1 MPDQITRDAIEA
13 TAQKIAPYVR
23 RTPIMDVMLSG
34 VTQPVALKLEL
45 FQHTGSFKARGAF
58 STVIGSDI
66 PKAGL
71 AAASG
76 GNHGAAAAYA
86 AYVAG
91 VPAHIFV
98 PAISAPAKVARIKSY
113 NAVIDQDGA
122 TYYDALEKCTRFIKE
137 TGALSV
143 HAYDAVPTLL
153 GQGTLGREIQS
164 QLPEIDTLL
173 VAVGGGGL
181 IGGIAGWYR
190 GDVRIVGV
198 EPETCNSLHASLKAG
213 ERVKVTPS
221 GVAADSL
228 GASFAGELMFPLAQ
242 KFIERVALV
251 EDEEIRMAQR
261 WLWDHARIIT
271 EPGGATAFAALL
283 SGAYRPQKDE
293 RVCVI
298 LCGGNT
304 DPETFAKVTIT

>member
-1 MPDQITRDAIEA
+1 MPDAITRSAIEA
-13 TAQKIAPYVR
+13 TAHKIAPYVR
-23 RTPIMDVMLSG
+23 QTPVMDVVLSG
-34 VTQPVALKLEL
+34 VARPVALKLEL

-58 STVIGSDI
+58 STVIGREL
-66 PKAGL
+66 PKAGI

-76 GNHGAAAAYA
+76 GNHGAAAAFA
-86 AYVAG
+86 AHVAG

-98 PAISAPAKVARIKSY
+98 PGIAAPAKVAKIKSY
-113 NAVIDQDGA
+113 GAIIDQDGA
-122 TYYDALEKCTRFIKE
+122 TYYDALEKCTRFIAE

-153 GQGTLGREIQS
+153 GQGTLGREIQG
-164 QLPEIDTLL
+164 QLPDIDTLL

-190 GDVRIVGV
+190 GDARIVGV
-198 EPETCNSLHASLKAG
+198 EPETCNALHASLAAG
-213 ERVKVTPS
+213 KRVTVTPS
-221 GVAADSL
+221 GMAADSL

-251 EDEEIRMAQR
+251 DDEEIKIAQR

-283 SGAYRPQKDE
+283 SGAYRPEKDE
-293 RVCVI
+293 RVCAV
-298 LCGGNT
+298 LCGSNI
-304 DPETFAKVTIT
+304 DPLTFSKAIST

>member
-1 MPDQITRDAIEA
+1 MPEQITRAAIEA
-13 TAQKIAPYVR
+13 TAEKIAPYLR
-23 RTPIMDVMLSG
+23 RTPVMDVMLSG
-34 VTQPVALKLEL
+34 TATPVALKLEL
-45 FQHTGSFKARGAF
+45 FQHTGSFKARGTF
-58 STVIGSDI
+58 STVIGRDI

-76 GNHGAAAAYA
+76 GNHGAAAAFA
-86 AYVAG
+86 AHVAG

-98 PAISAPAKVARIKSY
+98 PAIAAPAKVQRIKSY
-113 NAVIDQDGA
+113 GAVIEQDGA
-122 TYYDALEKCTRFIKE
+122 TYYDALENCNRFIAAS
-137 TGALSV
+137 GALSV

-153 GQGTLGREIQS
+153 GQGTLGREIQQ
-164 QLPEIDTLL
+164 QLPYIDTLL

-198 EPETCNSLHASLKAG
+198 EPETCNALHASLAAG
-213 ERVKVTPS
+213 ARVTVKPS

-251 EDEEIRMAQR
+251 DDEEIRMAQR

-298 LCGGNT
+298 LCGSNT
-304 DPETFAKVTIT
+304 DPETFSRVMIT

>member
-1 MPDQITRDAIEA
+1 MPDAITRAAIEA
-13 TAQKIAPYVR
+13 TAHKIDPYVR
-23 RTPIMDVMLSG
+23 RTPVMDVVLAN
-34 VTQPVALKLEL
+34 VAKPVALKLEL

-58 STVIGSDI
+58 STVIGRDI
-66 PKAGL
+66 PDSGI

-86 AYVAG
+86 AKIAG

-98 PAISAPAKVARIKSY
+98 PAIASPAKVERIKSY
-113 NAVIDQDGA
+113 GAVIDQDGA
-122 TYYDALEKCTRFIKE
+122 TYYDALEKCNRFIAE

-153 GQGTLGREIQS
+153 GQGTLGREVQS
-164 QLPEIDTLL
+164 QLPDIDTLL

-198 EPETCNSLHASLKAG
+198 EPEACNALHASLEAG
-213 ERVKVTPS
+213 ERVTVKPS

-228 GASFAGELMFPLAQ
+228 GASYAGELMFPLARA
-242 KFIERVALV
+242 FIERVALV
-251 EDEEIRMAQR
+251 ADEEIRIAQR
-261 WLWDHARIIT
+261 WLWDHARIMT
-271 EPGGATAFAALL
+271 EPGGAAAFAALL
-283 SGAYRPQKDE
+283 CGSYRPQKDE
-293 RVCVI
+293 RLCVV
-298 LCGGNT
+298 LCGANT
-304 DPETFAKVTIT
+304 DPLAFSKVIST

>member
-1 MPDQITRDAIEA
+1 MPEEITRAAIEA

-23 RTPIMDVMLSG
+23 RTPVMDVMLSG
-34 VTQPVALKLEL
+34 VDGPVALKLEL

-58 STVIGSDI
+58 STVIGRDI

-76 GNHGAAAAYA
+76 GNHGAAAAHA
-86 AYVAG
+86 AQVAG

-98 PAISAPAKVARIKSY
+98 PAIAAPAKVAKIKSY
-113 NAVIDQDGA
+113 GAVIDQDGA
-122 TYYDALEKCTRFIKE
+122 TYYEALEKCNRFIAGS
-137 TGALSV
+137 GALSV

-153 GQGTLGREIQS
+153 GQGTLAREIQQ
-164 QLPEIDTLL
+164 QLPDIDTLL

-181 IGGIAGWYR
+181 IGGIAAWYR

-198 EPETCNSLHASLKAG
+198 EPETCNALHASLAAG

-251 EDEEIRMAQR
+251 DDEEIRMAQR

-293 RVCVI
+293 RVCVL
-298 LCGGNT
+298 LCGSNT
-304 DPETFAKVTIT
+304 DPETFSRIMVT

>member
-1 MPDQITRDAIEA
+1 MPDPITRAAIEA
-13 TAQKIAPYVR
+13 TAYKIAPYVR
-23 RTPIMDVMLSG
+23 RTPVMDVTLSG
-34 VTQPVALKLEL
+34 IAMPVALKLEL

-58 STVIGSDI
+58 STVIGRDL

-86 AYVAG
+86 AHVAG
-91 VPAHIFV
+91 APAHIFV
-98 PAISAPAKVARIKSY
+98 PAIASPAKVERIKSY
-113 NAVIDQDGA
+113 GAVIEQDGA
-122 TYYDALEKCTRFIKE
+122 TYYDALEKCNRFIAE

-153 GQGTLGREIQS
+153 GQGTLGREIQE
-164 QLPEIDTLL
+164 QLPGIDTLL

-198 EPETCNSLHASLKAG
+198 ESETCNTLHASLKAG
-213 ERVKVTPS
+213 KRVTVKPS
-221 GVAADSL
+221 GIAVDSL

-242 KFIERVALV
+242 KFIESVALV
-251 EDEEIRMAQR
+251 DDEEIRMAQR

-293 RVCVI
+293 RVCVV
-298 LCGGNT
+298 LCGSNT
-304 DPETFAKVTIT
+304 DPETFAKAMIT

>member
-1 MPDQITRDAIEA
+1 MPDPITRAAIEA
-13 TAQKIAPYVR
+13 TAQKIAPYIR
-23 RTPIMDVMLSG
+23 QTPVMDVMLSS
-34 VTQPVALKLEL
+34 VTTPVTLKLEL

-58 STVIGSDI
+58 STVIGRDL

-86 AYVAG
+86 AHVAG

-98 PAISAPAKVARIKSY
+98 PAISAPAKVARIKGY
-113 NAVIDQDGA
+113 GAVIDQDGA
-122 TYYDALEKCTRFIKE
+122 TYYDALEKCNRFIAE

-153 GQGTLGREIQS
+153 GQGTLGREIQG
-164 QLPEIDTLL
+164 QLPDIDTLL

-198 EPETCNSLHASLKAG
+198 EPETCNTLHASLKAG
-213 ERVKVTPS
+213 ERVTVKPS

-242 KFIERVALV
+242 EFIESVALV
-251 EDEEIRMAQR
+251 DDEEIRMAQR

-298 LCGGNT
+298 LCGSNT
-304 DPETFAKVTIT
+304 DPETFSKVMIT

>member
-1 MPDQITRDAIEA
+1 M
-13 TAQKIAPYVR
+13 
-23 RTPIMDVMLSG
+23 
-34 VTQPVALKLEL
+34 
-45 FQHTGSFKARGAF
+45 
-58 STVIGSDI
+58 IGSAI
-66 PKAGL
+66 PQAGL

-86 AYVAG
+86 AHVAG

-98 PAISAPAKVARIKSY
+98 PAIASPAKVARIRSY
-113 NAVIDQDGA
+113 GAVIEQDGA
-122 TYYDALEKCTRFIKE
+122 TYYDALENCNRFIAE
-137 TGALSV
+137 TGAMSV

-153 GQGTLGREIQS
+153 GQGTLGREIER
-164 QLPEIDTLL
+164 QLPDIDTLL

-190 GDVRIVGV
+190 GNVRIVGV
-198 EPETCNSLHASLKAG
+198 EPETCNALHASLKAG
-213 ERVKVTPS
+213 ERVTVAPS

-242 KFIERVALV
+242 KFIERIALV
-251 EDEEIRMAQR
+251 DDEEIRMAQR
-261 WLWDHARIIT
+261 WLWNHARIIT

-298 LCGGNT
+298 LCGANT
-304 DPETFAKVTIT
+304 DPETFSKVMIT

>member
-1 MPDQITRDAIEA
+1 MPDPITRAAIEA
-13 TAQKIAPYVR
+13 TAQKIAPYIR
-23 RTPIMDVMLSG
+23 QTPVMDVMLSS
-34 VTQPVALKLEL
+34 VTTPVTLKLEL

-58 STVIGSDI
+58 STVIGRDL

-86 AYVAG
+86 AHVAG

-98 PAISAPAKVARIKSY
+98 PAISAPAKVARIKGY
-113 NAVIDQDGA
+113 GAVIDQDGA
-122 TYYDALEKCTRFIKE
+122 TYYDALEKCNRFIAE

-153 GQGTLGREIQS
+153 GQGTLGREIQG
-164 QLPEIDTLL
+164 QLPDIDTLL

-198 EPETCNSLHASLKAG
+198 EPETCNTLHASLEAG
-213 ERVKVTPS
+213 ERVTVKPS

-242 KFIERVALV
+242 EFIESVALV
-251 EDEEIRMAQR
+251 DDEEIRMAQR

-298 LCGGNT
+298 LCGSNT
-304 DPETFAKVTIT
+304 DPETFSQVMIT

>member
-1 MPDQITRDAIEA
+1 MLDQLTRANIEA
-13 TAQKIAPYVR
+13 TAHKIAPYVR
-23 RTPIMDVMLSG
+23 RTPMMDVMLSG
-34 VTQPVALKLEL
+34 IATPVALKLEL

-58 STVIGSDI
+58 STVIGRDV

-86 AYVAG
+86 AHVAG

-98 PAISAPAKVARIKSY
+98 PAIASPAKVARIKSY
-113 NAVIDQDGA
+113 GAIIEQDGP
-122 TYYDALEKCTRFIKE
+122 TYYEALQNCNRFIAE

-153 GQGTLGREIQS
+153 GQGTLGREIQD

-181 IGGIAGWYR
+181 IGGIAAWFR
-190 GDVRIVGV
+190 GGVRIIGV
-198 EPETCNSLHASLKAG
+198 EPETCNTLHASLAAK
-213 ERVKVTPS
+213 ERVRVTPS
-221 GVAADSL
+221 GVAVDSL
-228 GASFAGELMFPLAQ
+228 GASFPGELMFPLAQ
-242 KFIERVALV
+242 DFIERVALV
-251 EDEEIRMAQR
+251 DDGEIRMAQR

-293 RVCVI
+293 RVCAI
-298 LCGGNT
+298 LCGSNT
-304 DPETFAKVTIT
+304 DPETFAKVMIT

>member
-1 MPDQITRDAIEA
+1 MPDPITRAAIEA
-13 TAQKIAPYVR
+13 TAQKIAPHVR
-23 RTPIMDVMLSG
+23 RTPVMDVTLSG
-34 VTQPVALKLEL
+34 LAMPVALKLEF

-58 STVIGSDI
+58 STVIGRDL

-86 AYVAG
+86 AHVAG

-98 PAISAPAKVARIKSY
+98 PAIASPAKVARIKSY
-113 NAVIDQDGA
+113 GAIIDQDGA
-122 TYYDALEKCTRFIKE
+122 TYYDALEKCNRFIAE

-164 QLPEIDTLL
+164 QLPDIDTLL

-190 GDVRIVGV
+190 GDVRIVGI
-198 EPETCNSLHASLKAG
+198 EPETCNALHASLAAG
-213 ERVKVTPS
+213 ERVTVKPS
-221 GVAADSL
+221 GIAADSL

-251 EDEEIRMAQR
+251 DDEEIRMAQR

-283 SGAYRPQKDE
+283 SGAYRPQRDE
-293 RVCVI
+293 RVCVV
-298 LCGGNT
+298 LCGSNT
-304 DPETFAKVTIT
+304 DPETFSRVMIT

>member
-1 MPDQITRDAIEA
+1 MPDAITRSAIEA
-13 TAQKIAPYVR
+13 TAHKIAPYVR
-23 RTPIMDVMLSG
+23 RTPVMDVVLSG
-34 VTQPVALKLEL
+34 VMRPVALKLEL

-58 STVIGSDI
+58 STVIGRDL
-66 PKAGL
+66 PKAGI

-86 AYVAG
+86 AQVAA

-98 PAISAPAKVARIKSY
+98 PAIASPAKVAKIKSY
-113 NAVIDQDGA
+113 GAIIDQDGA
-122 TYYDALEKCTRFIKE
+122 TYYDALEKCTRFVAE
-137 TGALSV
+137 SGALSV

-164 QLPEIDTLL
+164 QLPDIDTLL

-198 EPETCNSLHASLKAG
+198 EPETCNALHASLAAG
-213 ERVKVTPS
+213 KRVTVTPS
-221 GVAADSL
+221 GIAADSL

-251 EDEEIRMAQR
+251 ADEEIRIAQR

-283 SGAYRPQKDE
+283 SGAHRPQKDE
-293 RVCVI
+293 RVCVV
-298 LCGGNT
+298 LCGSNT
-304 DPETFAKVTIT
+304 DPLTFSKVIST

>member
-1 MPDQITRDAIEA
+1 MPDAITRSAIEA

-23 RTPIMDVMLSG
+23 RTPVMDIVLAN
-34 VTQPVALKLEL
+34 VARPVALKLEL

-58 STVIGSDI
+58 STVIGRDI
-66 PKAGL
+66 PKVGI

-86 AYVAG
+86 AQVAG

-98 PAISAPAKVARIKSY
+98 PAIASPAKVAKIKSY
-113 NAVIDQDGA
+113 GA
-122 TYYDALEKCTRFIKE
+122 IIEQEGPTYYEALERCNRFIAEK
-137 TGALSV
+137 GALSV

-153 GQGTLGREIQS
+153 GQGTLGREIQQ
-164 QLPEIDTLL
+164 QLPDIDTLL

-198 EPETCNSLHASLKAG
+198 EPETCNALHASLKAG
-213 ERVKVTPS
+213 ERVRVTPS
-221 GVAADSL
+221 GIAADSL
-228 GASFAGELMFPLAQ
+228 GASYAGELMWPLAQ
-242 KFIERVALV
+242 EYIASVALV
-251 EDEEIRMAQR
+251 DDEEIRIAQR

-293 RVCVI
+293 RVSVV
-298 LCGGNT
+298 LCGSNT
-304 DPETFAKVTIT
+304 DPLTFSKAIST

>member
-1 MPDQITRDAIEA
+1 MPDAITRAAIEA
-13 TAQKIAPYVR
+13 TAQKIALHVR
-23 RTPIMDVMLSG
+23 RTPVMDVMLSG
-34 VTQPVALKLEL
+34 VERPVALKLEL

-58 STVIGSDI
+58 STVLGRDI
-66 PKAGL
+66 PKAGI

-86 AYVAG
+86 AHVAG

-98 PAISAPAKVARIKSY
+98 PAIAAPAKVAKIKSY
-113 NAVIDQDGA
+113 GAIIDQDGA
-122 TYYDALEKCTRFIKE
+122 TYYDALEKCTRFIAE
-137 TGALSV
+137 SGALSV

-153 GQGTLGREIQS
+153 GQGTLGREIQE
-164 QLPEIDTLL
+164 QLPDIDTLL

-181 IGGIAGWYR
+181 IGGIAAWYR

-198 EPETCNSLHASLKAG
+198 EPETCNALHASLAAG
-213 ERVKVTPS
+213 KRVTVRPS
-221 GVAADSL
+221 GIAADSL

-251 EDEEIRMAQR
+251 DDENIRMAQR
-261 WLWDHARIIT
+261 WLWNHARIIT

-283 SGAYRPQKDE
+283 SGAYRPEKDE

-298 LCGGNT
+298 LCGSNT
-304 DPETFAKVTIT
+304 DPATFAKIMVT

>member
-1 MPDQITRDAIEA
+1 MPDPITRSAIEA
-13 TAQKIAPYVR
+13 TARKIAPYVR
-23 RTPIMDVMLSG
+23 RTPVMEVTLSK
-34 VTQPVALKLEL
+34 VAQPVALKLEL

-58 STVIGSDI
+58 STVLGRDI
-66 PKAGL
+66 PKAGI

-86 AYVAG
+86 AYIAG

-98 PAISAPAKVARIKSY
+98 PAIASPAKVAKIKSY
-113 NAVIDQDGA
+113 GAVIDQDGA
-122 TYYDALEKCTRFIKE
+122 TYYDALEKCNRFIAE

-153 GQGTLGREIQS
+153 GQGTLGREIEE
-164 QLPEIDTLL
+164 QLPDIDTLL

-181 IGGIAGWYR
+181 IGGIAGWYQ
-190 GDVRIVGV
+190 GGVRIVGV
-198 EPETCNSLHASLKAG
+198 EPEACNALHASLAKA
-213 ERVKVTPS
+213 ERVTVTPS
-221 GVAADSL
+221 GIAADSL

-242 KFIERVALV
+242 KYIERVALV
-251 EDEEIRMAQR
+251 MDEEIRMAQR
-261 WLWDHARIIT
+261 WLWDHARIIA

-283 SGAYRPQKDE
+283 SGAYRPQQDE

-298 LCGGNT
+298 LCGANT
-304 DPETFAKVTIT
+304 DPLTFSKLMVT

>member
-1 MPDQITRDAIEA
+1 MPDPITRAAIEA
-13 TAQKIAPYVR
+13 TAQKIAPYIR
-23 RTPIMDVMLSG
+23 QTPVMDVMLSS
-34 VTQPVALKLEL
+34 VTTPVTLKLEL

-58 STVIGSDI
+58 STVIGRDL

-86 AYVAG
+86 AHVAG

-98 PAISAPAKVARIKSY
+98 PAISAPAKVARIKGY
-113 NAVIDQDGA
+113 GAVIDQDGA
-122 TYYDALEKCTRFIKE
+122 TYYDALEKCNRFIAE

-153 GQGTLGREIQS
+153 GQGTLGREIQG
-164 QLPEIDTLL
+164 QLPDIDTLL

-198 EPETCNSLHASLKAG
+198 EPETCNTLHASLKAG
-213 ERVKVTPS
+213 ERVTVKPS

-242 KFIERVALV
+242 EFIESVALV
-251 EDEEIRMAQR
+251 DDEEIRMAQR

-298 LCGGNT
+298 LCGSNT
-304 DPETFAKVTIT
+304 DPETFFKVMIT

>member
-1 MPDQITRDAIEA
+1 MPDPITRFAIEA
-13 TAQKIAPYVR
+13 TALKIAPYIR
-23 RTPIMDVMLSG
+23 RTPVMEVTLSK
-34 VTQPVALKLEL
+34 VARPVALKLEL

-58 STVIGSDI
+58 STILGRDI
-66 PKAGL
+66 PKAGI

-86 AYVAG
+86 AYITG
-91 VPAHIFV
+91 VPAHVFV
-98 PAISAPAKVARIKSY
+98 PAIASPAKVARIKSY
-113 NAVIDQDGA
+113 GAIIDQDGA
-122 TYYDALEKCTRFIKE
+122 TYYDALEKCTRFIAE

-153 GQGTLGREIQS
+153 GQGTLGREIEE
-164 QLPEIDTLL
+164 QLPGIDTLL

-198 EPETCNSLHASLKAG
+198 EPETCNALHASLAKG
-213 ERVKVTPS
+213 ERVTVTPS
-221 GVAADSL
+221 GIAADSL

-242 KFIERVALV
+242 EYIERVALV
-251 EDEEIRMAQR
+251 MDEEIRMAQR

-283 SGAYRPQKDE
+283 SGAYRPHKDE
-293 RVCVI
+293 RVCVV
-298 LCGGNT
+298 LCGSNT
-304 DPETFAKVTIT
+304 DPLTFSKAMIT

>member
-1 MPDQITRDAIEA
+1 MPDQITRAAIEA

-23 RTPIMDVMLSG
+23 ETPIMDVTLSG
-34 VTQPVALKLEL
+34 VTLPVALKLEL

-58 STVIGSDI
+58 STVIGRDI
-66 PKAGL
+66 PKVGL

-86 AYVAG
+86 AQVAG

-98 PAISAPAKVARIKSY
+98 PGISAPAKVARIKSY
-113 NAVIDQDGA
+113 GAVIDQEGA
-122 TYYDALEKCTRFIKE
+122 TYYEALEKCNRFITE

-153 GQGTLGREIQS
+153 GQGTLGREIQR
-164 QLPEIDTLL
+164 QLPDIDTLL

-198 EPETCNSLHASLKAG
+198 EPETCNTLHASLKAG
-213 ERVKVTPS
+213 ERVKVTVS

-228 GASFAGELMFPLAQ
+228 GASFPGELMFPLAQ
-242 KFIERVALV
+242 QFIERVALV
-251 EDEEIRMAQR
+251 DDEEIRMAQR

-293 RVCVI
+293 RICVI
-298 LCGGNT
+298 LCGSNT
-304 DPETFAKVTIT
+304 DPETFAKVMIT

>member
-1 MPDQITRDAIEA
+1 MPDQVTRAAIEA
-13 TAQKIAPYVR
+13 TAHKIAPYVR
-23 RTPIMDVMLSG
+23 RTPVMDVVLAG
-34 VTQPVALKLEL
+34 IEKPVALKLEL

-58 STVIGSDI
+58 STVIGGDL
-66 PKAGL
+66 PAAGL

-86 AYVAG
+86 AHVAG
-91 VPAHIFV
+91 VTAHIFV
-98 PAISAPAKVARIKSY
+98 PAIASPAKVARIKSY
-113 NAVIDQDGA
+113 GAVIDQDGA
-122 TYYDALEKCTRFIKE
+122 TYYDALEKCNRFIAE

-153 GQGTLGREIQS
+153 GQGTLGREINQ
-164 QLPEIDTLL
+164 QLPDIDTLL

-181 IGGIAGWYR
+181 IGGIAAWYR

-198 EPETCNSLHASLKAG
+198 EPETCNTLHASLAAG
-213 ERVKVTPS
+213 ERLKIEPS

-242 KFIERVALV
+242 EFIERVALV
-251 EDEEIRMAQR
+251 HDKEIGMAQR

-283 SGAYRPQKDE
+283 SGAYRPEKNE

-298 LCGGNT
+298 LCGANT
-304 DPETFAKVTIT
+304 DPQTFSKVMIT

>member
-1 MPDQITRDAIEA
+1 MPDAITRAAIEA
-13 TAQKIAPYVR
+13 TAHKIAPYVR
-23 RTPIMDVMLSG
+23 RTPVMDVMLSG
-34 VTQPVALKLEL
+34 IDGPVALKLEL

-58 STVIGSDI
+58 STVIGRDI

-86 AYVAG
+86 AHVAG

-98 PAISAPAKVARIKSY
+98 PAIAAPAKVAKIKSY
-113 NAVIDQDGA
+113 GAVIDQDGA
-122 TYYDALEKCTRFIKE
+122 TYYDALEKCNRFIAE

-153 GQGTLGREIQS
+153 GQGTLGREIQQ
-164 QLPEIDTLL
+164 QLPDIDTLL

-181 IGGIAGWYR
+181 IGGIAAWYR

-198 EPETCNSLHASLKAG
+198 EPETCNALHASLAAG

-251 EDEEIRMAQR
+251 DDEEIRMAQR

-283 SGAYRPQKDE
+283 SGAYRPQKGE
-293 RVCVI
+293 RVCVL
-298 LCGGNT
+298 LCGSNT
-304 DPETFAKVTIT
+304 DPETFSRIMVT

>member
-1 MPDQITRDAIEA
+1 MPDAITRTAIEA

-23 RTPIMDVMLSG
+23 RTPVMDIVLANIAR
-34 VTQPVALKLEL
+34 PVALKLEL

-58 STVIGSDI
+58 STVIGRDI
-66 PKAGL
+66 PKVGI

-86 AYVAG
+86 AQVAG

-98 PAISAPAKVARIKSY
+98 PAIASPAKVAKIKSY
-113 NAVIDQDGA
+113 GAIIEQDGP
-122 TYYDALEKCTRFIKE
+122 TYYEALERCNRFIAEK
-137 TGALSV
+137 GALSV

-153 GQGTLGREIQS
+153 GQGTLGREIQE
-164 QLPEIDTLL
+164 QLPDIDTLL

-198 EPETCNSLHASLKAG
+198 EPATCNALHASLKAG
-213 ERVKVTPS
+213 ERVRVTPS
-221 GVAADSL
+221 GIAADSL
-228 GASFAGELMFPLAQ
+228 GASYAGELMWPLAQ
-242 KFIERVALV
+242 EYIASVALV
-251 EDEEIRMAQR
+251 DDEEIRIAQR

-271 EPGGATAFAALL
+271 EPGGAAAFAALL

-293 RVCVI
+293 RVCVV
-298 LCGGNT
+298 LCGSNT
-304 DPETFAKVTIT
+304 DPLTFSKAIST

>member
-1 MPDQITRDAIEA
+1 MPDPITRAAIEA
-13 TAQKIAPYVR
+13 TAEKIAPYVR
-23 RTPIMDVMLSG
+23 RTPVMDVMLSG
-34 VTQPVALKLEL
+34 IATPVALKLEL

-58 STVIGSDI
+58 STVIGRDI

-86 AYVAG
+86 AHVAG

-98 PAISAPAKVARIKSY
+98 PAIAAPAKVQRIKSY
-113 NAVIDQDGA
+113 GAVIEQDGA
-122 TYYDALEKCTRFIKE
+122 TYYDALENCNRFIAAS
-137 TGALSV
+137 GALSV

-153 GQGTLGREIQS
+153 GQGTLGREIQQ
-164 QLPEIDTLL
+164 QLPYIDTLL

-190 GDVRIVGV
+190 GDVRIIGV
-198 EPETCNSLHASLKAG
+198 EPETCNALHASLAAG
-213 ERVKVTPS
+213 ARVTVKPS

-251 EDEEIRMAQR
+251 DDEEIRMAQR

-298 LCGGNT
+298 LCGSNT
-304 DPETFAKVTIT
+304 DPETFSRVMIT

>member
-1 MPDQITRDAIEA
+1 MPDPITRAAIEA
-13 TAQKIAPYVR
+13 AAHKIAPHVR
-23 RTPIMDVMLSG
+23 RTPVMDVVLSG
-34 VTQPVALKLEL
+34 VEKPVALKLEL

-58 STVIGSDI
+58 STVIGRDL

-86 AYVAG
+86 AHVAG
-91 VPAHIFV
+91 VTAHIFV
-98 PAISAPAKVARIKSY
+98 PAIASPAKVARIKSY
-113 NAVIDQDGA
+113 GAVIDQGGA
-122 TYYDALEKCTRFIKE
+122 TYYDALEKCNRFVAE

-153 GQGTLGREIQS
+153 GQGTLGREIQQ
-164 QLPEIDTLL
+164 QLPDIDTLL

-181 IGGIAGWYR
+181 IGGIAAWYR

-198 EPETCNSLHASLKAG
+198 EPETCNALHASLEAG
-213 ERVKVTPS
+213 KRVTVKPS

-242 KFIERVALV
+242 EFIQRVALV
-251 EDEEIRMAQR
+251 DDEEIRMAQR

-283 SGAYRPQKDE
+283 SGAYRPEKDE

-298 LCGGNT
+298 LCGANT
-304 DPETFAKVTIT
+304 DPETFSKVMIT

>member
-1 MPDQITRDAIEA
+1 MPDAITRSAIEA
-13 TAQKIAPYVR
+13 TAHKIAPYVR
-23 RTPIMDVMLSG
+23 RTPVMDVVLPGMMR
-34 VTQPVALKLEL
+34 PVALKLEL

-58 STVIGSDI
+58 STVIGRDL
-66 PKAGL
+66 PKVGI

-86 AYVAG
+86 AHVAA

-98 PAISAPAKVARIKSY
+98 PAIAAPAKVAKIKSY
-113 NAVIDQDGA
+113 GAIIDQDGA
-122 TYYDALEKCTRFIKE
+122 TYYDALEKCTRFIAE

-164 QLPEIDTLL
+164 QLPDIDTLL

-198 EPETCNSLHASLKAG
+198 EPLTCNVLHASLAAG
-213 ERVKVTPS
+213 KRVTVTPS
-221 GVAADSL
+221 GIAADSL

-242 KFIERVALV
+242 KFIERVTLV
-251 EDEEIRMAQR
+251 ADEEIRIAQR

-271 EPGGATAFAALL
+271 EPGGATAFTALL

-293 RVCVI
+293 RVCVV
-298 LCGGNT
+298 LCGSNT
-304 DPETFAKVTIT
+304 DPLTFSKVIST

>member
-1 MPDQITRDAIEA
+1 MPDPITRFAIEA
-13 TAQKIAPYVR
+13 TALKIAPYIR
-23 RTPIMDVMLSG
+23 RTPVMEVTLSK
-34 VTQPVALKLEL
+34 VARPVALKLEL

-58 STVIGSDI
+58 STVLGRDI
-66 PKAGL
+66 PKAGI

-86 AYVAG
+86 AYITG
-91 VPAHIFV
+91 VPAHVFV
-98 PAISAPAKVARIKSY
+98 PAIASPAKVARIKSY
-113 NAVIDQDGA
+113 GAIIDQDGA
-122 TYYDALEKCTRFIKE
+122 TYYDALEKCTRFIAE

-153 GQGTLGREIQS
+153 GQGTLGREIEE
-164 QLPEIDTLL
+164 QLPGIDTLL

-190 GDVRIVGV
+190 GDVRIIGV
-198 EPETCNSLHASLKAG
+198 EPETCNALHASLAKG
-213 ERVKVTPS
+213 ERVTVTPS
-221 GVAADSL
+221 GIAADSL

-242 KFIERVALV
+242 EYIERVALV
-251 EDEEIRMAQR
+251 MDEEIRMAQR

-283 SGAYRPQKDE
+283 SGAYRPHPDP
-293 RVCVI
+293 RVCVV
-298 LCGGNT
+298 LCGSNT
-304 DPETFAKVTIT
+304 DPLTFSKAMIT